1 MDVYAADFTGL
12 VQSFKLPRINPNV
25 LLPLPIVLSQVLAQ
39 FSWYMFM
46 PERGFRWACIPIGY
60 IALVENKIFSTV
72 NTLKLFLKQ
81 SFVT

>member
-1 MDVYAADFTGL
+1 VLYAADFTGL

-46 PERGFRWACIPIGY
+46 PERGFRWAINWISSPELQIIGNL
-60 IALVENKIFSTV
+60 ADKFFAST
-72 NTLKLFLKQ
+72 KLI
-81 SFVT
+81 

>member
-1 MDVYAADFTGL
+1 MPGIEKLHLEDVLEDSPQVCTH
-12 VQSFKLPRINPNV
+12 V
-25 LLPLPIVLSQVLAQ
+25 SQVLAQ

-81 SFVT
+81 GYKNFTFNLK